1 MNEQIFLSGAPV
13 VGFGGGNVPLTSL
26 DKPLIGFIAGA
37 TGGAI
42 VGALVGK
49 KVGAV
54 IGAVLGTI
62 GGGAIGFA
70 INDAHAAAPPSP
82 EPMLPGQV
90 WTAVG
95 VVHPIKEWTSASK
108 RAVEDAV
115 TTALAKEGITL
126 IDGMWNADYTFTVA
140 MQPTRTPTT
149 MLSALPLASE
159 WADQI
164 NFSNVTRAPANAR
177 PE

>member
-13 VGFGGGNVPLTSL
+13 VGFGSGNVPLTGL
-26 DKPLIGFIAGA
+26 DKPLIGFLVGA

-42 VGALVGK
+42 VGAIVGK
-49 KVGAV
+49 GVGAV
-54 IGAVLGTI
+54 IGAVIGTI

-70 INDAHAAAPPSP
+70 ANYAHAAVPPSP

-90 WTAVG
+90 WTAIG
-95 VVHPIKEWTSASK
+95 LVHPIKEWTSVSK

-115 TTALAKEGITL
+115 TAALAKEGITL
-126 IDGMWNADYTFTVA
+126 VDGMWNNDYTFTVA
-140 MQPTRTPTT
+140 MQPTRVTT
-149 MLSALPLASE
+149 LSALPLASE

-164 NFSNVTRAPANAR
+164 NFSSVTRAPANAR